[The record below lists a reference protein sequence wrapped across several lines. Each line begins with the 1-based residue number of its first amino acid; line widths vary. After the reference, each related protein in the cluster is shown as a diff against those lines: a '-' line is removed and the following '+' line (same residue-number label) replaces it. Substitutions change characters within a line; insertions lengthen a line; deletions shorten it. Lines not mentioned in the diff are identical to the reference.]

1 MTPDLVARIAPLAP
15 CYVYEQSLIRE
26 SLSKLRRAFASC
38 RFLYSVKANPFAAVL
53 REAALAGF
61 GTDAA
66 SAEEVRLSLE
76 AGIEPDDIYY
86 SAPGKTPQDIAL
98 IDAVKGVNMFKRVE
112 VPILGIVENM
122 SYYLCPQC
130 GHKEFVFG
138 EHGAKETAEQM
149 GETFLGEIPLHYAIR
164 ENSDNGTPIVFAEPD
179 SPYTQAYMDIAQKI
193 LQKL

>member
-76 AGIEPDDIYY
+76 AGIEPDEIYY
-86 SAPGKTPQDIAL
+86 SAPGKTPQDILNTDVEDVFKQLGLDSHLSPTRRNGFFAMVERVKSQASKAL
-98 IDAVKGVNMFKRVE
+98 
-112 VPILGIVENM
+112 
-122 SYYLCPQC
+122 S
-130 GHKEFVFG
+130 
-138 EHGAKETAEQM
+138 
-149 GETFLGEIPLHYAIR
+149 
-164 ENSDNGTPIVFAEPD
+164 
-179 SPYTQAYMDIAQKI
+179 
-193 LQKL
+193 